1 MWVTIGI
8 IFVVVWSLLIWEA
21 WNAPIMPDDYNT
33 KINKKQLT
41 KNKK

>member
-1 MWVTIGI
+1 MWITIGI
-8 IFVVVWSLLIWEA
+8 IFVIIWGWVAYETY
-21 WNAPIMPDDYNT
+21 NAPLMPDDYNT